1 MQFKYLM
8 LGGLFLSG
16 LTLAEETVE
25 VLGYRAVSNTPVS
38 YQNIDKQ
45 TLIEENIAQEPSF
58 LLSKMPSITNYSDS
72 GSYQGYSYIRMRGMD
87 QTRINMTLDGVP
99 LNEPED
105 QGVYFSNYSGVLGA
119 IQGLQIQRGVGTSQ
133 NGTASFAGS
142 IQLKSIDL
150 HSNQKNYIDA
160 GIGSFDTLNGS
171 INYLS
176 GVEDGK
182 GFFVQIAK
190 VKSDGYKYHSGN
202 DSQSIFASGI
212 FEDTVGYWKL
222 TGFSGEQ
229 SNELAWLGVGKEE
242 IDSDP
247 RTNGNSNENDN
258 FKQSLIY
265 LTRYMDINDQLHSTT
280 TAYYN
285 TLKGNYD
292 FDLNNFLGLPP
303 TSELYKYAFDS
314 NFFGIF
320 SNLEYKNN
328 NFSLTGGLHVNEYS
342 RTHIGTEKTMG
353 SLYENTGH
361 KNSVSGFLSTNYQLD
376 KFNLF
381 ADIQYRKTTFE
392 YDGGVAMNDMEWSF
406 VNPKIGLSFAVN
418 DELNIYYSVGKT
430 GREPTRT
437 DLLGGNENLEL
448 NANGEPNLFIVKP
461 EYVVDHEFGARYKKG
476 DYQSSVNFYY
486 MDFSHE
492 ITLNGQVGPNGL
504 PLNQDVGSSARTGIE
519 LLNNLKLSDQFDIEI
534 AASVS
539 KNNINNE
546 HEDFHPILTPENILN
561 FTLSYHQANF
571 YLNTFFRYQSKAY
584 LNLSND
590 ASLDPYTTLGMQ
602 ASCVI
607 ENKEFRLQLNNV
619 MNKQYF
625 NSGLIDVNGQPK
637 YFVAAP
643 FNISASVRVSF

>member
-1 MQFKYLM
+1 MKTNYFV
-8 LGGLFLSG
+8 LGTLVLSSF
-16 LTLAEETVE
+16 TFAEETVE
-25 VLGYRAVSNTPVS
+25 VLGYRAVSRTPVS
-38 YQNIDKQ
+38 YQDIDKQ
-45 TLIEENIAQEPSF
+45 TLSEESIVQEPSF
-58 LLSKMPSITNYSDS
+58 LLSKTPSITNYSDS

-119 IQGLQIQRGVGTSQ
+119 IQGMQIQRGIGTSQ

-150 HSNQKNYIDA
+150 HSNQKSYIDL
-160 GIGSFDTLNGS
+160 GVGSFNTQNGS

-182 GFFVQIAK
+182 GFFVQVAK

-202 DSQSIFASGI
+202 DSQSIFANGI
-212 FEDTVGYWKL
+212 FEDDAGYWKF
-222 TGFSGEQ
+222 TGFSGAQ
-229 SNELAWLGVGKEE
+229 SNELAWLGVSKED
-242 IDSDP
+242 INKDP

-265 LTRYMDINDQLHSTT
+265 LTRYIDLNEQLHSTT
-280 TAYYN
+280 TIYYN
-285 TLKGNYD
+285 ALKGNYD
-292 FDLNNFLGLPP
+292 FDLNNFLGLPS
-303 TSELYKYAFDS
+303 TSELYNYAFDS
-314 NFFGIF
+314 SFTGIF

-328 NFSLTGGLHVNEYS
+328 NFILTGGLHFNEYS
-342 RTHIGTEKTMG
+342 RTHTGTEKTLG
-353 SLYENTGH
+353 SLYENTGY
-361 KNSVSGFLSTNYQLD
+361 KNSVSGFLSTNYQLA
-376 KFNLF
+376 KLNFF
-381 ADIQYRKTTFE
+381 ADVQYRKTTFE
-392 YDGGVAMNDMEWSF
+392 YDGSVAMNDMKWSF
-406 VNPKIGLSFAVN
+406 VNPRVGLSFAVN
-418 DELNIYYSVGKT
+418 EDLNIYYSIGKT

-448 NANGEPNLFIVKP
+448 NEGGEPNLFIVKP
-461 EYVVDHEFGARYKKG
+461 EYVVDHELGARYKKG
-476 DYQSSVNFYY
+476 DYQSSLNFYY
-486 MDFSHE
+486 MSFSHE

-504 PLNQDVGSSARTGIE
+504 PLNQDIGSSTRAGIE
-519 LLNNLKLSDQFDIEI
+519 LLNNLKLNDQFDIEI

-539 KNNINNE
+539 KNSINDKG
-546 HEDFHPILTPENILN
+546 EDFHPILTPENIVN
-561 FTLSYHQANF
+561 FTLSYHQPRF
-571 YLNTFFRYQSKAY
+571 SLNTFLRYQSKAY

-590 ASLDPYTTLGMQ
+590 ATLDPYTTLGMR
-602 ASCVI
+602 ASYI
-607 ENKEFRLQLNNV
+607 MENKEFCLQVNNV

-643 FNISASVRVSF
+643 FNLSASFRVSF